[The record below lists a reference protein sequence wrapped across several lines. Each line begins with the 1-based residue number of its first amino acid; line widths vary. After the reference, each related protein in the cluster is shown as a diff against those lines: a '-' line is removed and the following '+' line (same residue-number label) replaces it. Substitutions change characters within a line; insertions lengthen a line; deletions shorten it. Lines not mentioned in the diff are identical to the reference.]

1 MIRGRHS
8 PIVRS
13 TRDPAA
19 EPGRIAHPAPPSRAH
34 IGGVLRNGIIN
45 AELARLLATLRHT
58 DRVVISDSGL
68 PVPEP
73 GPPTVD
79 LAVVYGLPQFDVVLR
94 AVVAVIV
101 VEAAA
106 VADEIVQANPACL
119 QVIEDTVPVAPR
131 RIPHEAFKAE
141 VAGTRA
147 VVRTGEAT
155 PYANVILT
163 CGVPFG

>member
-1 MIRGRHS
+1 
-8 PIVRS
+8 
-13 TRDPAA
+13 
-19 EPGRIAHPAPPSRAH
+19 
-34 IGGVLRNGIIN
+34 VLRSGIIN

-58 DRVVISDSGL
+58 DRIVIADSGL
-68 PVPEP
+68 PVPAA

-79 LAVVYGLPQFDVVLR
+79 LAVVYGVPPFDVVLH
-94 AVVAVIV
+94 AVIDLIV

-106 VADEIVQANPACL
+106 VAEEIAEGNPACL
-119 QVIEDTVPVAPR
+119 QLIKNTVPVAPR
-131 RIPHEAFKAE
+131 RIPHETFKAE

>member
-1 MIRGRHS
+1 
-8 PIVRS
+8 
-13 TRDPAA
+13 
-19 EPGRIAHPAPPSRAH
+19 
-34 IGGVLRNGIIN
+34 VLRNGIIN

-58 DRVVISDSGL
+58 DRIVICDSGL
-68 PVPEP
+68 PVPDP

-79 LAVVYGLPQFDVVLR
+79 LAVVYGIPPFDVVLR
-94 AVVAVIV
+94 AVMDAIV

-106 VADEIVQANPACL
+106 VADEIAQANPACL
-119 QVIEDTVPVAPR
+119 RLIEDTIPVSPR
-131 RIPHEAFKAE
+131 RIPHESFKAE